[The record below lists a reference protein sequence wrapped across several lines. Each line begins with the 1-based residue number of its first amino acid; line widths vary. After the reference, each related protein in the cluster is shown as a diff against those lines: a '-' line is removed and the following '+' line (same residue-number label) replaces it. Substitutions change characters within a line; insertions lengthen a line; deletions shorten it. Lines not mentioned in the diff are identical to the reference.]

1 MVRLTSRSAS
11 TLARGIPVVLLA
23 LAGCFGE
30 PTTDGV
36 NVGPTAVITTPVSS
50 VTFHGGDSLAFS
62 GSATDPEEGDIPAE
76 RLTWWVELHHDT
88 HVHPFLD
95 RTSGPNG
102 KVFVPPLGHP
112 DQNIFL
118 RFYLEAIDRDGA
130 ADTTIVDLQPA
141 RVTFAIASEPA
152 GMEIT
157 LDGQPQATPEAVPGV
172 VGMQRELGA
181 PSPQTIGTTVYE
193 FVSWSDGG
201 TAEHRIVIPEDST
214 MYVARYRALPTSNRA
229 PMVSL
234 TAPSASASV
243 VAGTTVTLTATASD
257 PDGSVRRVRFLD
269 GGQVVGEDQTAPFS
283 AAWIP
288 TSAGPHTLTAQVTD
302 NLGSTVTS
310 SPVTVTVTAPA
321 NQFPT
326 VRIMVPAA
334 NASVTQ
340 GDAVT
345 ITATASDPDGSIVK
359 VGFYDGATLLGED
372 TSSPWS
378 LNWTPSSTGTHSL
391 TARATDNS
399 GFVGTSAGVSVT
411 VIPRATSDN
420 QVPALTLN
428 SPSNG
433 TTGLGSQVQFTVTA
447 SDNVGVTRVEYQVDG
462 EAVAEVTSA
471 PWSLSFSGMG
481 TYTTG
486 VHVVRARARD
496 AAGNYSAWSS
506 ARVTTGGSRDMPAG
520 VSRTVYA
527 RGLRGQ
533 SPAMAFAPDGRLFIC
548 EQSGALRVVKN
559 GVLLS
564 TPFVTVPTTAAGE
577 RGLLGVAFHPR
588 FQSNGYVYV
597 YYTSASGGAHNRIS
611 RFTANGDVAVPGSE
625 VVIADLPP
633 LSSAQNHNGGALHFG
648 PDERLYVAVGDNADG
663 TRAPD
668 VSSLFGKILRYT
680 DTGGI
685 PADNPY
691 ANSPVWARGL
701 RNPFTFAFD
710 PANAVMFINDVGQ
723 GAWEEINRGK
733 AGANY
738 GWPATEGA
746 SGTGGSSGY
755 EAPVYTYG
763 HSSNASLVTGFAIV
777 GSAFYRPAT
786 FNFPQAWAGHYFF
799 GDYVNGWVNR
809 LDPNNGNAVYA
820 FARFNGYMTDLAV
833 GPDGA
838 LYVLADVG
846 AGWEVHRYAR

>member
-1 MVRLTSRSAS
+1 MVRLTSRSPGSVAPS
-11 TLARGIPVVLLA
+11 IPLLVLA
-23 LAGCFGE
+23 LAGCFSE

-36 NVGPTAVITTPVSS
+36 NVGPIAVIETPVTS
-50 VTFHGGDSLAFS
+50 VTFRGGDSLAFS
-62 GSATDPEEGDIPAE
+62 GSATDPEDGEVPAA

-95 RTSGPNG
+95 RTAGSNG
-102 KVFVPPLGHP
+102 KVFIPPLGHP

-118 RFYLEAIDRDGA
+118 RFYLEAMDQGGE
-130 ADTTIVDLQPA
+130 ADTVFVDLQPA
-141 RVTFAIASEPA
+141 KVTFAITSEPA
-152 GMEIT
+152 GLEIT

-172 VGMQRELGA
+172 VGMEREIGA

-201 TAEHRIVIPEDST
+201 TASHRIAIPEDSAN
-214 MYVARYRALPTSNRA
+214 YLARFRALPTANR
-229 PMVSL
+229 PPTVSL
-234 TAPSASASV
+234 TAPVANASV
-243 VAGTTVTLTATASD
+243 TAGSTVTLTATASD

-269 GGQVVGEDQTAPFS
+269 GTQLVGEDLTAPFS
-283 AAWIP
+283 VAWIP
-288 TSAGPHTLTAQVTD
+288 TSAGSHTLTAQVTD
-302 NLGSTVTS
+302 NLGATVTS
-310 SPVTVTVTAPA
+310 NAVTVTVTAPA
-321 NQFPT
+321 NAFPT
-326 VRIMVPAA
+326 ARITAPAA
-334 NASVTQ
+334 NASLVQ
-340 GDAVT
+340 GTAVT

-359 VGFYDGATLLGED
+359 VGFYDAATLLGED
-372 TSSPWS
+372 TSAPWS
-378 LNWTPSSTGTHSL
+378 LAWTPASTGAHAI

-399 GFVGTSAGVSVT
+399 GFVGTSPAVNVT
-411 VIPRATSDN
+411 VIPRAASDN
-420 QVPALTLN
+420 QAPTLTLT
-428 SPSNG
+428 SPSSG
-433 TTGLGSQVQFTVTA
+433 TTGLGSQVQLTVTA

-462 EAVAEVTSA
+462 EAVGEVTSS
-471 PWSLSFSGMG
+471 PWSLAFSGMG
-481 TYTTG
+481 NYTTG

-496 AAGNYSAWSS
+496 AAGNVSAWSA
-506 ARVTTGGSRDMPAG
+506 ARVTTGGSRNLPAG
-520 VSRTVYA
+520 FSRTVFA
-527 RGLRGQ
+527 RGLRQ

-548 EQSGALRVVKN
+548 EQGGALRVVKN
-559 GVLLS
+559 GALLS
-564 TPFVTVPTTAAGE
+564 TPFTTVPTTAAGE
-577 RGLLGVAFHPR
+577 RGLLGIAFHPR

-663 TRAPD
+663 RHAPD
-668 VSSLFGKILRYT
+668 LGSLFGKILRYT

-710 PANAVMFINDVGQ
+710 PATAVMFINDVGQ
-723 GAWEEINRGK
+723 GAWEEVNRGRS
-733 AGANY
+733 GANY
-738 GWPATEGA
+738 GWPATEGS

-755 EAPVYTYG
+755 EAPVFTYG
-763 HSSNASLVTGFAIV
+763 HASNPSLVTGFAIV
-777 GSAFYRPAT
+777 GSAFYRPQA
-786 FNFPQAWAGHYFF
+786 FNFPQSWAGHYFF
-799 GDYVNGWVNR
+799 GDYVSGWVNR
-809 LDPNNGNAVYA
+809 LDPGNGNAVYA
-820 FARFNGYMTDLAV
+820 FARFDGYMSDLAV

-838 LYVLADVG
+838 LYVLADIG

>member
-1 MVRLTSRSAS
+1 MVRLPSRSAGC
-11 TLARGIPVVLLA
+11 LARRIPLTLLA
-23 LAGCFGE
+23 LAGCFSE

-36 NVGPTAVITTPVSS
+36 NVGPTATIAGPVTS
-50 VTFHGGDSLAFS
+50 VTFRGGDSLAFS
-62 GSATDPEEGDIPAE
+62 GSATDPEDGDLPPE

-88 HVHPFLD
+88 HIHPFLD
-95 RTSGPNG
+95 RTAGASG

-118 RFYLEAIDRDGA
+118 RFYLEAVDHDGA

-141 RVTFAIASEPA
+141 RVTFALMSEPA
-152 GMEIT
+152 GMQVTI
-157 LDGQPQATPEAVPGV
+157 DGQPQATPETVAGV
-172 VGMQRELGA
+172 AGMERELGA

-201 TAEHRIVIPEDST
+201 SASHRIATPAEST
-214 MYVARYRALPTSNRA
+214 AYVARFRARATPNRPPT
-229 PMVSL
+229 VSL
-234 TAPSASASV
+234 TAPAGGASLT
-243 VAGTTVTLTATASD
+243 AGAAVTLTANASD

-269 GGQVVGEDQTAPFS
+269 GTQVVGEDVSAPFTS
-283 AAWIP
+283 PWIP
-288 TSAGPHTLTAQVTD
+288 TSAGVHTLTAQVTD
-302 NLGSTVTS
+302 DLGSTVTS
-310 SPVTVTVTAPA
+310 SAVTVTVTAPA

-326 VRIMVPAA
+326 ARITAPTA
-334 NASVTQ
+334 NASIAQ
-340 GDAVT
+340 GTAVT

-372 TSSPWS
+372 TGAPYS
-378 LNWTPSSTGTHSL
+378 LSWTPSSTGAHSL
-391 TARATDNS
+391 TARATDNA
-399 GFVGTSAGVSVT
+399 GFVGTSAAVNVSVT
-411 VIPRATSDN
+411 PRSASDN
-420 QVPALTLN
+420 QAPTLTLT

-447 SDNVGVTRVEYQVDG
+447 SDNVGVARVEYQVDG
-462 EAVAEVTSA
+462 EPVGEAASA

-481 TYTTG
+481 NYTTG

-496 AAGNYSAWSS
+496 AAGNASAWST
-506 ARVTTGGSRDMPAG
+506 ARVAAGGSRDLPAG
-520 VSRTVYA
+520 VARTVYA
-527 RGLRGQ
+527 RGFRGQ
-533 SPAMAFAPDGRLFIC
+533 SPAMAFAPDGRLFVC

-559 GVLLS
+559 GTLLP

-597 YYTSASGGAHNRIS
+597 YYTSASGSPHNRIS

-648 PDERLYVAVGDNADG
+648 PDGRLYVAVGDNSDG
-663 TRAPD
+663 NRAPD
-668 VSSLFGKILRYT
+668 INSLFGKILRYT
-680 DTGGI
+680 DAGGI

-710 PANAVMFINDVGQ
+710 PANATMFINDVGQ
-723 GAWEEINRGK
+723 GSWEEINRGR

-746 SGTGGSSGY
+746 AGTGSSSGY
-755 EAPVYTYG
+755 DAPVYAYG
-763 HSSNASLVTGFAIV
+763 HSSNPSLVTGRAIV

-786 FNFPQAWAGHYFF
+786 FTFPQAWAGHYFF

-809 LDPNNGNAVYA
+809 LDPGNDNAVYA
-820 FARFNGYMTDLAV
+820 FARFDGYMTDLAI

-838 LYVLADVG
+838 VYVLADVG